1 MVYIMKK
8 EEKETY
14 KRTIICSFSNKNVSI
29 IKPSIWECRNIGMLK
44 ILKNIQKILVEKK
57 KLNHKWKIFIYCGDK
72 PPKHSFADN
81 NDIELFCTTTNINDK
96 DIFPD
101 YVFGNWWHIGL
112 NDFDKFSREITEES
126 SIKNIQY
133 NKIFWIGNP
142 QEIKQRHLY
151 IKMLREFPSILDG
164 DKMNWKNHSEPSKFI
179 EIKDHCKWK
188 YLIDLE
194 GSGWSGRLKLLPFC
208 NRPLLITDRKYYA
221 WSDIQI
227 LKTKEYISVH
237 NNLDNL
243 IDKYLWLEDNKD
255 KAFKMSNNLYHFC
268 KKKFTFDNICLVG
281 SKIIEKKIQD
291 KLFGF

>member
-1 MVYIMKK
+1 MKK

-14 KRTIICSFSNKNVSI
+14 DRTIICSFSNKNVSI
-29 IKPSIWECRNIGMLK
+29 IKYSIWECRNIGMLK
-44 ILKNIQKILVEKK
+44 ILKKIQKILIDKK
-57 KLNHKWKIFIYCGDK
+57 ILNHKWKIFIYCGDK

-81 NDIELFCTTTNINDK
+81 NDIELFCTTTDINDK
-96 DIFPD
+96 DVFPD

-112 NDFDKFSREITEES
+112 TDFDKFSKKISSES
-126 SIKNIQY
+126 SIKNILH

-142 QEIKQRHLY
+142 QKIPQRHLY
-151 IKMLREFPSILDG
+151 IKMLKEFPSILDG
-164 DKMNWKNHSEPSKFI
+164 DKMTWKNHSKPSKFI

-208 NRPLLITDRKYYA
+208 KRPLLITKRKYYA

-227 LKTKEYISVH
+227 LKTNEYISVN

-243 IDKYLWLEDNKD
+243 IDKYLWLENNQER
-255 KAFKMSNNLYHFC
+255 AFKMSINLYHFC